1 VSRPPDPPRC
11 ERVAQAVWRLRL
23 SLPWPA
29 VPHGNCWAVA
39 TAGGI
44 TLFDTGRGDPGR
56 LRDLDLALSGAGY
69 EVDDIRLV
77 VCTHSHADHYGLGPE
92 IAATVGCEL
101 WMHPA
106 WKHVWAVAEEP
117 EAALE
122 RRIEAA
128 HMHGIPE
135 AVIDSHR
142 IATADDPRGGFGV
155 LRAPDREL
163 VNGVEVETD
172 VGAWRVVETPGHA
185 PSHVIL
191 HQADSGLAITGDH
204 LLGKVALH
212 FDYGNAPDP
221 VTEYLDALDATERL
235 RIRLCL
241 PGHGRTFTN
250 TAAKIAETRTEVNV
264 TQEHIRERLAA
275 APLTAH
281 ELLVEI
287 RGLEAAGRANAV
299 YEISIPLAFLDRMT
313 REGLAAP
320 IEGSQPL
327 RWRATT

>member
-1 VSRPPDPPRC
+1 VPG
-11 ERVAQAVWRLRL
+11 VWRLRL

-44 TLFDTGRGDPGR
+44 TLFDTGRSDPGR

-69 EVDDIRLV
+69 GVDDIRLV

-92 IAATVGCEL
+92 IVAAVGCEL

-117 EAALE
+117 TADLE

-128 HMHGIPE
+128 RTHGVPE
-135 AVIDSHR
+135 ATIDRHR
-142 IATADDPRGGFGV
+142 VATAEDPRSGFDV
-155 LRAPDREL
+155 LRPPDREL

-172 VGAWRVVETPGHA
+172 IGRWRALETPGHA

-204 LLGKVALH
+204 LLGKVSLH
-212 FDYGNAPDP
+212 FDHGNAPDP
-221 VTEYLDALDATERL
+221 VTEYLAALAATERL
-235 RIRLCL
+235 GIRLCL

-250 TAAKIAETRTEVNV
+250 TRAKIEETRNEVNV
-264 TQEHIRERLAA
+264 TQGRIRELVTT

-287 RGLEAAGRANAV
+287 RGQEAAARPNAV
-299 YEISIPLAFLDRMT
+299 YEISIPLVFLDRMR
-313 REGLAAP
+313 REGEAAP
-320 IEGSQPL
+320 VEGSQPL
-327 RWRATT
+327 RWRSTT